1 MKLYAGKVNAIAAEI
16 VRSLSTAGDIEVG
29 SPSEVVKDVEGV
41 LKSYLQAE
49 ADVNDK
55 TKDLLARTGRSMDDY
70 GKVRVSI
77 AETNGIKVGDEMLE
91 YLLGQLLETFGTSK
105 NVDEIFAEDIVLRR
119 KMIAVFK
126 KYLSEDAELD
136 AAIRAQLRHL
146 KEGSPTWDVEYERL
160 AEQTKRKRGLA

>member
-1 MKLYAGKVNAIAAEI
+1 MKLYAGKINAISSEI
-16 VRSLSTAGDIEVG
+16 VRSLTTANDIEATT
-29 SPSEVVKDVEGV
+29 PSEVVKDVEAV
-41 LKSYLQAE
+41 LKSYLEAE
-49 ADVNDK
+49 HDVNEK

-70 GKVRVSI
+70 GKVRVGV

-91 YLLGQLLETFGTSK
+91 HLLEQLLLMFGQSP

-136 AAIRAQLRHL
+136 QAIRAQLRHL
-146 KEGSPTWDVEYERL
+146 KEGSPTWDVEYERM
-160 AEQTKRKRGLA
+160 AEQMKRKRGLA